1 MSPRLATAASAALA
15 LISLLTT
22 GAGSLARGVEIP
34 LPRVTMVFSQSI
46 TPRKLSRTDAMPIA
60 LKLSG
65 RIGTVDGSQPPAVKE
80 FVLDLDRSIA
90 IDAHGLPVCQGGG
103 RDFRFSDLKSRC
115 KEAIVGR
122 GKVGLQVQLPGQPPA
137 SAESE
142 LIVFNGGDPRTGKTT
157 LYAVAFITE
166 PITSSFTMDIT
177 ITKRQGQSRA
187 IIKVPK
193 FANGA
198 GSLTDIVVT
207 MKKRFARNGGAV
219 DFLTGSCPDGTLQS
233 SVRAL
238 FADGTTLQGDALQKC
253 IPKSD

>member
-1 MSPRLATAASAALA
+1 MSLRLATAASAALA

-22 GAGSLARGVEIP
+22 GAGSLAHGVEIP
-34 LPRVTMVFSQSI
+34 LPSAGMVFSQSI

-65 RIGTVDGSQPPAVKE
+65 QIRTVDGAQPPAVKE

-90 IDAHGLPVCQGGG
+90 IDARGLSVCQGGG
-103 RDFRFSDLKSRC
+103 RDSRFPDLKSRC
-115 KEAIVGR
+115 KEATVGR
-122 GKVGLQVQLPGQPPA
+122 GKIGLQVQLSGQPPT
-137 SAESE
+137 STESE
-142 LIVFNGGDPRTGKTT
+142 LIVFNGGDPNAGKIT

-166 PITSSFTMDIT
+166 PITSSFTMEIT
-177 ITKRQGQSRA
+177 ITKRQGQNRA

-198 GSLTDIVVT
+198 GSLTDITVT
-207 MKKRFARNGGAV
+207 MKKRFARNGRAV
-219 DFLTGSCPDGTLQS
+219 DFLTGTCPDGTLQS

-238 FADGTTLQGDALQKC
+238 LADGTTLQGDALQKC
-253 IPKSD
+253 IPKSG